1 MLITIPRVLTPEEIR
16 SIRAALDG
24 APFVDGKLTA
34 GFAAGRVKRNL
45 ELERESELRA
55 RLAQQV
61 MGRLLGNELF
71 QAAALPYRASTPIF
85 ARYVPGMFYGDHV
98 DDPVMGTFGQR
109 YRSDVSLTVF
119 LNDPDAYEGGELVIR
134 TPFGDQQVKLPAGD
148 VVVYPSSSI
157 HRVAE
162 VTRGERLVMIT
173 WLQSMVR
180 DPARRELLWE
190 LSRARETL
198 LREALQADHTGQVD
212 RSYVNLLRM
221 WSEV

>member
-1 MLITIPRVLTPEEIR
+1 MLITIPRVLGPEEIR
-16 SIRAALDG
+16 AIRAALDG

-98 DDPVMGTFGQR
+98 DDPVMGTFG
-109 YRSDVSLTVF
+109 
-119 LNDPDAYEGGELVIR
+119 
-134 TPFGDQQVKLPAGD
+134 
-148 VVVYPSSSI
+148 
-157 HRVAE
+157 
-162 VTRGERLVMIT
+162 
-173 WLQSMVR
+173 
-180 DPARRELLWE
+180 
-190 LSRARETL
+190 
-198 LREALQADHTGQVD
+198 
-212 RSYVNLLRM
+212 
-221 WSEV
+221 

>member
-1 MLITIPRVLTPEEIR
+1 MLITIPRVL
-16 SIRAALDG
+16 SRAEVADIAGVLAA

-34 GFAAGRVKRNL
+34 GFAAERVKNNL
-45 ELERESELRA
+45 ELERDSELRA
-55 RLAQQV
+55 QLAKLV
-61 MGRLLGNELF
+61 MGRLYSNETF
-71 QAAALPYRASTPIF
+71 KAAALPYRASTPIF

-119 LNDPDAYEGGELVIR
+119 LNAPASYDGGELVVR
-134 TPFGDQQVKLPAGD
+134 TPFGDQKVKLPAGD

-157 HRVAE
+157 HHVAE

-180 DPARRELLWE
+180 DPGRRELLFE

-198 LREALQADHTGQVD
+198 LRNAPQAEETKQVD